1 MAYVQKYVILTL
13 LLLSIFCINQT
24 VKCDDDNDDDDH
36 LDEED
41 ILLAGINSYRATL
54 NLTALIEN
62 ERAECLADE
71 IADQFK
77 YQPCTNTTGSNTIPG
92 TEPEIFNYPNL
103 LHKCHLNVNTTR
115 DGVILPVCVPNLDST
130 LVLSNYTMSPYSNY
144 LNDTKYTGV
153 GIGSEDNW
161 IVVVLTTNTPEGRF
175 W

>member
-62 ERAECLADE
+62 E
-71 IADQFK
+71 
-77 YQPCTNTTGSNTIPG
+77 
-92 TEPEIFNYPNL
+92 
-103 LHKCHLNVNTTR
+103 
-115 DGVILPVCVPNLDST
+115 
-130 LVLSNYTMSPYSNY
+130 
-144 LNDTKYTGV
+144 
-153 GIGSEDNW
+153 
-161 IVVVLTTNTPEGRF
+161 
-175 W
+175 